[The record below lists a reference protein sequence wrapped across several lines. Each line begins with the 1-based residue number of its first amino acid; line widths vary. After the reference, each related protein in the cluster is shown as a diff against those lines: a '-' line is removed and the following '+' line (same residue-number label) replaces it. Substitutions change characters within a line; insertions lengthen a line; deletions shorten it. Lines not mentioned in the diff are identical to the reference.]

1 MIEDLKNDDLIQKL
15 GGRFK
20 LTALIQRRWL
30 EILHGARPMV
40 ETKGLSDLE
49 VVIREI
55 AEGKVEPRH
64 WEGEEEA
71 DDVEDFVPTKFVP
84 PAPRMTGVQSREKWA
99 WELMDE
105 TKIPRK
111 YLSINYSKINQEVTL
126 KKGATKIP
134 GIMVYKDMIIAGSR
148 G

>member
-1 MIEDLKNDDLIQKL
+1 MIDDLKNDDLIQKL

-71 DDVEDFVPTKFVP
+71 DDVE
-84 PAPRMTGVQSREKWA
+84 E
-99 WELMDE
+99 
-105 TKIPRK
+105 
-111 YLSINYSKINQEVTL
+111 
-126 KKGATKIP
+126 
-134 GIMVYKDMIIAGSR
+134 
-148 G
+148 

>member
-1 MIEDLKNDDLIQKL
+1 MIDDLKNDDLIRKL

-30 EILHGARPMV
+30 ELLHGARPMV

-49 VVIREI
+49 VVIHEI

-71 DDVEDFVPTKFVP
+71 DDVE
-84 PAPRMTGVQSREKWA
+84 E
-99 WELMDE
+99 
-105 TKIPRK
+105 
-111 YLSINYSKINQEVTL
+111 
-126 KKGATKIP
+126 
-134 GIMVYKDMIIAGSR
+134 
-148 G
+148 